1 MRDLI
6 RMLLC
11 LLPLIPLTAC
21 GGDAESSSESAE
33 TTSVATESTSA
44 SSEGSGV
51 TIEGFAAP
59 ESVLHDPTDDVYLVS
74 NIVGDP
80 GAKDGQG
87 FISRVSPAGEVL
99 ELRWIDGGHEGATLN
114 APKGMGLLGDTLV
127 VADIDAV
134 RLFDRSSGDPIGS
147 WEVDGATFLNDVAVA
162 PNGTIY
168 VSDTGVGFNGGQ
180 PEDTGTSGIHAFSA
194 DGSHRTLDTGD
205 QTGINGLAAAG
216 SRLYGVTSG
225 TGTVFQIEN
234 GVLSELPELPGL
246 NLDGV
251 IVMDDGLLISDWD
264 TETVYLLRGNG
275 SISAVVRNVTS
286 PADIGIDRTR
296 NRLLIPGLMTG
307 QVLLAPLAG

>member
-1 MRDLI
+1 MRDFI

-11 LLPLIPLTAC
+11 LLPLMPLTAC
-21 GGDAESSSESAE
+21 GGDAESGGASAE
-33 TTSVATESTSA
+33 TTTVATESTAA
-44 SSEGSGV
+44 STEGSGV
-51 TIEGFAAP
+51 TIEGFDVP
-59 ESVLHDPTDDVYLVS
+59 ESVLHDPVDDVYLVS

-80 GAKDGQG
+80 GAKDGEG
-87 FISRVSPAGEVL
+87 FISRVAPAGEVL
-99 ELRWIDGGHEGATLN
+99 EMRWIDSGHEGVTLN
-114 APKGMGLLGDTLV
+114 APKGMALLGDTLV
-127 VADIDAV
+127 VADIDVV

-147 WEVDGATFLNDVAVA
+147 WEVDGATFLNDVAAA

-168 VSDTGVGFNGGQ
+168 VSDTGVRFNGGQ
-180 PEDTGTSGIHAFSA
+180 PEDTGTSGIHVFSA

-225 TGTVFQIEN
+225 TGKVFLIEN
-234 GVLSELPELPGL
+234 GLLSELPELPGL

-264 TETVYLLRGNG
+264 TETVYLLRENG